1 MTTRKEIASNLVEI
15 IGDYPDQLVPIID
28 ELTFKLNQQQL
39 DEIED
44 LIVNQYEEEL
54 VWPNY

>member
-1 MTTRKEIASNLVEI
+1 MTTRKEIANNLVEI

-54 VWPNY
+54 V